1 MHFVLPENICTP
13 LGRSLEILRGGGG
26 GGGVQ
31 TIKLG
36 MGVLGIL
43 MEQHNVNILIILLVH
58 VPPLYKIL
66 ELISKLLSW

>member
-1 MHFVLPENICTP
+1 MG
-13 LGRSLEILRGGGG
+13 LGGR
-26 GGGVQ
+26 GGVQ
-31 TIKLG
+31 TSKLG

-58 VPPLYKIL
+58 VPLYKIL